1 MQGIKQYRIY
11 TGKGLV
17 KDIAKRLA
25 PHEGIKVT
33 FEGISHVYV
42 TVNGTW
48 EDVRDGLTDVLD
60 ALADYQDTDIT
71 ELEEAV
77 PWMV

>member
-1 MQGIKQYRIY
+1 MQGIKHYRIY

-25 PHEGIKVT
+25 THEGIKVT
-33 FEGISHVYV
+33 FEGIAHVYV
-42 TVNGTW
+42 TVDGTW
-48 EDVRDGLTDVLD
+48 EAMRAGLTDVLD